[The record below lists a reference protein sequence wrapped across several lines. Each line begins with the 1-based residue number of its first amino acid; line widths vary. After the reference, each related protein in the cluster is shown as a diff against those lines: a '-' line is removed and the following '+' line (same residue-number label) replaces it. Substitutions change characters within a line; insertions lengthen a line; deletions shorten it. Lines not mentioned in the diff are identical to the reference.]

1 MAAAVEPR
9 RPVLPSPFPLP
20 CDDAVRMRFTLRQ
33 LEYFVAAGETGSVR
47 LASERVSISQPSVS
61 AAISHLEDVFGVQLF
76 VRHHAQGLSLTAAGE
91 RLLREARSLLAHAGD
106 ISAIAG
112 ELAEGVAGSIV
123 IGFLVTLAPML
134 IPLVTRGFAEGH
146 ERVRLEVVE
155 DHHAGLM
162 EGLRQGRLSAA
173 LTYDLDLPLEVA
185 FERLVSLP
193 PYVLLPAA
201 HPLASR
207 DRLALSDL
215 KEEPYVML
223 DLPQSREYFLG
234 LFLQEDLTPRV
245 AARSAHADVM
255 RALVASG
262 HGFGLANVRPC
273 NRAALDG
280 RPLAYVPLE
289 SRYRPMVLGIATI
302 RAPRVPRVVSA
313 FEAFCRDA
321 FARDGVPGMATL

>member
-1 MAAAVEPR
+1 
-9 RPVLPSPFPLP
+9 
-20 CDDAVRMRFTLRQ
+20 
-33 LEYFVAAGETGSVR
+33 
-47 LASERVSISQPSVS
+47 
-61 AAISHLEDVFGVQLF
+61 
-76 VRHHAQGLSLTAAGE
+76 
-91 RLLREARSLLAHAGD
+91 
-106 ISAIAG
+106 
-112 ELAEGVAGSIV
+112 
-123 IGFLVTLAPML
+123 
-134 IPLVTRGFAEGH
+134 
-146 ERVRLEVVE
+146 
-155 DHHAGLM
+155 M

-207 DRLALSDL
+207 DHLTLSDL
-215 KEEPYVML
+215 KDEPYVML

-234 LFLQEDLTPRV
+234 LFLQEDITPRV
-245 AARSAHADVM
+245 AARSAHADVV

-313 FEAFCRDA
+313 FEAFCLDALHLLVQVALCEAVLNEAAVAAKGTSLDGGRIAASLLFLIRLLSTLLLHIQHVLDVGVHVPLNVGLRKILRRDLTRLEA
-321 FARDGVPGMATL
+321 GNALRRLHGVGDARRGLTGGIPHLGERGLRVGGELGQTLTAILLVRQGRGRLGAGQEPVDVRLDVLRQVAGRSGCGAVVALSH